1 MGHPDQYSPE
11 SHRTSNRDHAPA
23 PNVRE
28 DLERDLDPEARR
40 ELEERADTGSSVRT
54 PEAEEGRTGEAGH
67 TYVGRQMDDDLKEN
81 PRPRRPDQ
89 E

>member
-1 MGHPDQYSPE
+1 MGHPDQYSPD
-11 SHRTSNRDHAPA
+11 SHRTSNREHAPKA
-23 PNVRE
+23 NVRK
-28 DLERDLDPEARR
+28 DLEEDLDPEARR
-40 ELEERADTGSSVRT
+40 ELKERADTGSSVRT
-54 PEAEEGRTGEAGH
+54 PEPDEGRTSEVGR